1 MIQSIFYLITKMKKE
16 NLEKCKEYLLKYGC
30 LSIPFLQQ
38 KFNLSFKGAK
48 ALEKRL
54 KELNLTT

>member
-1 MIQSIFYLITKMKKE
+1 MKKE